1 MRGKKERTC
10 ADLFEVGERGE
21 GDEEGGGGGGRESR
35 VGIGSDEESVREEED

>member
-21 GDEEGGGGGGRESR
+21 GDEEGGGGRERR
-35 VGIGSDEESVREEED
+35 VGIGSEEESVREEED